1 MHKQW
6 SKWPK
11 FVSLHYWSAPRDQ
24 GCQKIWM
31 TKLKSTLVG
40 HLDSVKIEETV
51 KNCQNWTGIVKE
63 TLFSEGFSNLFNWGW
78 ILVLQLTRVV
88 FSLNVRLWPFLKE
101 PFITPFA
108 ITIISFYYIDSLS
121 KKLRNFDPPTKKF
134 HNRTDMLVAKYHIR
148 KYVSGNSKC
157 TQNVFGWGQSSKY

>member
-1 MHKQW
+1 
-6 SKWPK
+6 
-11 FVSLHYWSAPRDQ
+11 
-24 GCQKIWM
+24 M

-40 HLDSVKIEETV
+40 HFDSVKIEETV

-121 KKLRNFDPPTKKF
+121 KKLRNFDPPKKKF
-134 HNRTDMLVAKYHIR
+134 HNRTDTA
-148 KYVSGNSKC
+148 SGQIPHTQVCKWKLKMYSKC
-157 TQNVFGWGQSSKY
+157 IWLGAEL